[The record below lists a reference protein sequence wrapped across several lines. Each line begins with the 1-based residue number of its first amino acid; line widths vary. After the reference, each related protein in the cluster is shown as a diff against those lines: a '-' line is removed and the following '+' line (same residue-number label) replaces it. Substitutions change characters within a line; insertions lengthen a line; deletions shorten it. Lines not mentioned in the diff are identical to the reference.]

1 MKKLTL
7 LTIFLMWSLNSFSQ
21 VDTTKTCLPNKVLR
35 EVAKDLIRYDGCKEE
50 LELTNQKLE
59 KVLERE
65 QHKDTIID
73 LYRRKDDNNEYIIK
87 QQELQIYQYEK
98 MTDDLTKELGNT
110 KTWNTVY
117 KIAAI
122 VGGLLIFVK

>member
-1 MKKLTL
+1 
-7 LTIFLMWSLNSFSQ
+7 MWSLNSFSQ

>member
-1 MKKLTL
+1 
-7 LTIFLMWSLNSFSQ
+7 MWSLNSFSQ

-65 QHKDTIID
+65 QHKDTIIN
-73 LYRRKDDNNEYIIK
+73 LYRHKDTNNEYIIR

-98 MTDDLTKELGNT
+98 MTDDLMEEIRQEKNNKLIWKVG
-110 KTWNTVY
+110 
-117 KIAAI
+117 AI
-122 VGGLLIFVK
+122 IGAGIITSLLLK